1 MFKNRVIISLVT
13 FLAAVGC
20 ARQSGETASLRIVRT
35 DGTVQEK
42 IINFTFRK
50 GCLEFVFPK
59 ASIEGVDTLYIIPEM
74 TKAAAGTDGYYVN
87 SEGIVTR
94 MLEGREGRYS
104 LRHRHPMP
112 IAGCVKGGRA
122 WMEFFPNYR
131 FDSHI
136 SIICKDGEYKQVFAF
151 TPFDHKAYDG
161 DYVLRFYPLEGKEA
175 TYAGIGRLYRSIRL
189 SQGGLKPLREKV
201 KNRPLLRYA
210 VDYPEIRIRQGWKPV
225 PCQVEHQTLEN
236 EPPMRVAVTFD
247 KVCEIIDSLKAQ
259 GVPGAQ
265 LTLVGWNIRGHDGR
279 FPTIFPP
286 EPALGGEE
294 GLKHLIA
301 YAREK
306 GFQIVPHICT
316 GDSYEISEDFDIND
330 VALLPN
336 GKRYSQFSYGGGRM
350 FELCYEQAYKKY
362 AVPYCD
368 SLAKLGFRGVAY
380 NDVYSIV
387 APHACTD
394 PNHYNNPSQAAEW
407 ARKTLRVMKDKL
419 GGVASE
425 GGYDH
430 LSGDL
435 DFALYISMLGPRTI
449 RFEKLRDAQVP
460 LWQIVYNG
468 YIYSCPFSRSVN
480 YTIKE
485 PEWAM
490 KMQEYGGHP
499 TFYFYSAHRDDDKN
513 WIGTPTCDLLASD
526 GRDIHNSAVA
536 IRKGWDYM
544 KEYGY
549 LQYETMEDH
558 CELAPGVFK
567 TTYGDGSV
575 IICNYGDDP
584 YICPDGSIVGSKDW
598 KIFKGPKRGG
608 ETAGFSDSANSKVRL
623 SMKDTMLSALSDT
636 MWVNL
641 DRGERVVLS
650 GPVLPAPKGRFRMNG
665 WQVFKDDDN
674 RFLFGRERFKDGEY
688 MVAWRICGG
697 VKVLQEAAKLPKGY
711 SKKPVYG
718 RITLRHDRNV
728 RFYYAFEQLSHFD
741 ASGWDSFSG
750 VMDASIVKHSGREG
764 RKGAWLASFSGKGP
778 EGEPFK
784 NVLKPFKP
792 SLVATIPPRESSDY
806 SCQGLAIHGDTA
818 IIIRDKGWCEIYD
831 LKAGHDISFYKL
843 EGNDSHCN
851 NAVFGVEHGSVFPL
865 LYISEDG
872 GGHAC
877 LVTDIGLESSRI
889 VQRIYYDTDGRDYPG
904 PFDWMVDREN
914 GFLYTYGGSRWKDRW
929 VKRFPLPGAGVPVV
943 HLKPEDALWTM
954 YYDEVGIG
962 QGGFVKD
969 GRIYLTA
976 GYPPYYCKLHV
987 YDEKSGRQLLCQD
1000 LRELRFEPEGIDWRD
1015 DALYLVFWGGK
1026 KEGARVYSM
1035 SQE

>member
-1 MFKNRVIISLVT
+1 MFKNRVIIALVT

-42 IINFTFRK
+42 IVNFTFRK

-175 TYAGIGRLYRSIRL
+175 TYAGIGRLYRRIRL
-189 SQGGLKPLREKV
+189 SQGGLKPLKEKV
-201 KNRPLLRYA
+201 KDRPLLKYA

-225 PCQVEHQTLEN
+225 PCTVEHQTLEN

-265 LTLVGWNIRGHDGR
+265 ITLVGWNIRGHDGR

-301 YAREK
+301 YAQEN

-316 GDSYEISEDFDIND
+316 GDSYEISPSFDIGD

-336 GKRYSQFSYGGGRM
+336 GERYSQFCYGGGRM

-368 SLAKLGFRGVAY
+368 SLSKLGFRGVAY

-407 ARKTLRVMKDKL
+407 ARKTLRVMKDRL

-435 DFALYISMLGPRTI
+435 DFALYISMLGPRTL

-499 TFYFYSAHRDDDKN
+499 TFYFYAAHRDDDKN
-513 WIGTPTCDLLASD
+513 WIGTPTCDLFAADS
-526 GRDIHNSAVA
+526 RDVHNSAVA

-558 CELAPGVFK
+558 CEVAPGVFK
-567 TTYGDGSV
+567 TTYGDGTV
-575 IICNYGDDP
+575 TFCNYSGAEFV
-584 YICPDGSIVGSKDW
+584 CPDG
-598 KIFKGPKRGG
+598 
-608 ETAGFSDSANSKVRL
+608 T
-623 SMKDTMLSALSDT
+623 ALSPNN
-636 MWVNL
+636 W
-641 DRGERVVLS
+641 
-650 GPVLPAPKGRFRMNG
+650 K
-665 WQVFKDDDN
+665 
-674 RFLFGRERFKDGEY
+674 
-688 MVAWRICGG
+688 
-697 VKVLQEAAKLPKGY
+697 
-711 SKKPVYG
+711 
-718 RITLRHDRNV
+718 
-728 RFYYAFEQLSHFD
+728 
-741 ASGWDSFSG
+741 
-750 VMDASIVKHSGREG
+750 
-764 RKGAWLASFSGKGP
+764 
-778 EGEPFK
+778 
-784 NVLKPFKP
+784 
-792 SLVATIPPRESSDY
+792 TI
-806 SCQGLAIHGDTA
+806 
-818 IIIRDKGWCEIYD
+818 
-831 LKAGHDISFYKL
+831 KA
-843 EGNDSHCN
+843 E
-851 NAVFGVEHGSVFPL
+851 
-865 LYISEDG
+865 
-872 GGHAC
+872 
-877 LVTDIGLESSRI
+877 
-889 VQRIYYDTDGRDYPG
+889 
-904 PFDWMVDREN
+904 
-914 GFLYTYGGSRWKDRW
+914 
-929 VKRFPLPGAGVPVV
+929 
-943 HLKPEDALWTM
+943 
-954 YYDEVGIG
+954 
-962 QGGFVKD
+962 
-969 GRIYLTA
+969 
-976 GYPPYYCKLHV
+976 
-987 YDEKSGRQLLCQD
+987 
-1000 LRELRFEPEGIDWRD
+1000 
-1015 DALYLVFWGGK
+1015 
-1026 KEGARVYSM
+1026 
-1035 SQE
+1035 